1 MVYRIDYRVK
11 ILSTEPLPVYPANP
25 PAGGE
30 VGPRDYG
37 VYSVREALRSYL
49 LPRYGDFSHAI
60 GHGEKECGLYAEGT
74 QTRSFQPE
82 FLAYE

>member
-25 PAGGE
+25 PAGGRGHVIME
-30 VGPRDYG
+30 FTPYAKRYG
-37 VYSVREALRSYL
+37 ATS

-60 GHGEKECGLYAEGT
+60 GHGEKECRLYAEGT